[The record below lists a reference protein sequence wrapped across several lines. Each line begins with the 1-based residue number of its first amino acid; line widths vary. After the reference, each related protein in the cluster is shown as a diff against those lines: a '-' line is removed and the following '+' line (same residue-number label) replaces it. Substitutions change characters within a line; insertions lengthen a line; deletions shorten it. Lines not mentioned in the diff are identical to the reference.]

1 MKIDRSA
8 IRVRLQLKMVYGRL
22 GKYMGIIHMKQVIMT
37 GVTGFIGSWLAE
49 EMLNN
54 GIGVTALVRDRNR
67 VLPHIAGNS
76 GCTLVECS
84 YDKIDLADV
93 DLSLEYDVFYHLG
106 WGGVSPARKNDIG
119 LQIGNIQ
126 SAVKAMHLSK
136 KLDCKKFIASGTV
149 AEYVFCEDVM
159 DVYERQTPNDM
170 YGAAKVSAH
179 YFLEVLARQ
188 LDQQFIWTVIPSTFG
203 ERRTDNNIITYT
215 IRSLLH
221 GNRPIYGNLNQMW
234 DFLYVSEV
242 VRALRFIG
250 EKGVHGKTYGIG
262 SGVYKPLKEYIY
274 QIRDVIAPEA
284 ELGIGELKNMSEQ
297 TFSSCVNIYDLIRDT
312 GFVPNISFDEGIK
325 KTVEWFLV
333 NEKIQHNYLG
343 MGKGG

>member
-1 MKIDRSA
+1 
-8 IRVRLQLKMVYGRL
+8 
-22 GKYMGIIHMKQVIMT
+22 MT
-37 GVTGFIGSWLAE
+37 GATGFIGSWLAE
-49 EMLNN
+49 EMLNS
-54 GIGVTALVRDRNR
+54 GVGVTALVRDKNK
-67 VLPHIAGNS
+67 VLPHIAGNPN
-76 GCTLVECS
+76 CILVECS
-84 YDKIDLADV
+84 YDQIDQADG
-93 DLSLEYDVFYHLG
+93 DFSPEYDAFYHLG
-106 WGGVSPARKNDIG
+106 WGGVSPACKNDIE

-126 SAVKAMHLSK
+126 SAVKAMRLSR
-136 KLDCKKFIASGTV
+136 KLGCKKFIASGTV
-149 AEYVFCEDVM
+149 AEYVLCEDVM

-188 LDQQFIWTVIPSTFG
+188 LDQPFIWTVIPSTFG

-221 GNRPIYGNLNQMW
+221 GDKPLYGNLNQMW

-250 EKGVHGKTYGIG
+250 EKGIHGKTYGIG

-284 ELGIGELKNMSEQ
+284 ELGIGERQNMSEQ

-312 GFVPNISFDEGIK
+312 GFVPRVSFDEGIK
-325 KTVEWFLV
+325 KTVEWFSV
-333 NEKIQHNYLG
+333 HEKIQHKHC
-343 MGKGG
+343 GKEKREQE

>member
-1 MKIDRSA
+1 MR
-8 IRVRLQLKMVYGRL
+8 
-22 GKYMGIIHMKQVIMT
+22 QVIMT
-37 GVTGFIGSWLAE
+37 GATGFIGSWLAE
-49 EMLNN
+49 EMLKH
-54 GIGVTALVRDRNR
+54 GVGVTILVRNR
-67 VLPHIAGNS
+67 KKVLPHIAKNHN
-76 GCTLVECS
+76 CFLVECS
-84 YDKIDLADV
+84 YDRIDQADV
-93 DLSLEYDVFYHLG
+93 GSSLEYDAFYHLG
-106 WGGVSPARKNDIG
+106 WGGVSPAQKNDID

-126 SAVKAMHLSK
+126 SAVKAMHLSR
-136 KLDCKKFIASGTV
+136 KLNCKKFIASGTV

-170 YGAAKVSAH
+170 YGAAKVSTH

-188 LDQQFIWTVIPSTFG
+188 LNQPFIWTVIPSTFG

-221 GNRPIYGNLNQMW
+221 GDRPLYGNLNQMW

-250 EKGVHGKTYGIG
+250 EKGIPGKTYGIG

-274 QIRDVIAPEA
+274 QIRDEIAPEA
-284 ELGIGELKNMSEQ
+284 ELGIGELHNMSEQ

-312 GFVPNISFDEGIK
+312 GFIPGISFSEGIK
-325 KTVEWFLV
+325 KTVEWFFE
-333 NEKIQHNYLG
+333 NDQI
-343 MGKGG
+343 